1 MCRIP
6 NWSPTVDFVTSNESR
21 RWDRLDTVTG
31 KASKEYRQQ
40 DARTAIVKTD
50 KIYAAAGT
58 GVNGSIV
65 EYRHGLQ
72 ASIGIEFDFGT
83 VIRRCFMLSEN
94 ELDPASGYHL
104 LLSVADKSVL
114 LYFDAD
120 FSTTSARDVDQDQTF
135 YDLSSPTL
143 IAQPIDHGGILQV
156 TETGVLFLAPSIRLV
171 SPSF

>member
-1 MCRIP
+1 M
-6 NWSPTVDFVTSNESR
+6 
-21 RWDRLDTVTG
+21 
-31 KASKEYRQQ
+31 
-40 DARTAIVKTD
+40 
-50 KIYAAAGT
+50 
-58 GVNGSIV
+58 

-72 ASIGIEFDFGT
+72 ASIGIEFEFGT

-104 LLSVADKSVL
+104 FLSVADKSVL

-143 IAQPIDHGGILQV
+143 IAQPMDHGGIIQV
-156 TETGVLFLAPSIRLV
+156 TETGLLFLAPSIRQV
-171 SPSF
+171 F